1 MSRKPHALACR
12 MNWHPF
18 KNIFRKIWV
27 RAGLCDHWVA
37 RIPTDLAWWVCQK
50 DKHERATL
58 VRIYELSIES
68 LQDYEII
75 YFLPLP
81 DKIIQDGIREQKDG
95 DGLNIFNDIKIF
107 LETHAKDLYN
117 IIDEFS

>member
-1 MSRKPHALACR
+1 M
-12 MNWHPF
+12 
-18 KNIFRKIWV
+18 
-27 RAGLCDHWVA
+27 
-37 RIPTDLAWWVCQK
+37 
-50 DKHERATL
+50 